1 MLCSR
6 GDWRRREDTP
16 VLGWQ
21 MWGWGPLRL
30 PVRTA
35 VTSLSWVILAGPG
48 PMPCQPWL
56 SLDLGLG
63 SVPQEQAC
71 VASRGGWRAQGDGFV
86 LCDDGGS
93 QMGDE
98 IDLQTE
104 GRRVSVATLMQP
116 ERIPL
121 FTAHL
126 SGTVILSTLEQGGLW
141 LPRARPQASAGQYVT
156 VTHIG
161 LGVSAYPAIG
171 SRGS

>member
-1 MLCSR
+1 
-6 GDWRRREDTP
+6 
-16 VLGWQ
+16 
-21 MWGWGPLRL
+21 
-30 PVRTA
+30 
-35 VTSLSWVILAGPG
+35 
-48 PMPCQPWL
+48 MPCQPWL
-56 SLDLGLG
+56 FLDLGLG

-126 SGTVILSTLEQGGLW
+126 SGTFSAPWSKGVFGCLGSD
-141 LPRARPQASAGQYVT
+141 PRPQQ
-156 VTHIG
+156 
-161 LGVSAYPAIG
+161 G
-171 SRGS
+171 SM